1 MFLFSLVTVGTVFA
15 LSVWMTS
22 WMREYALR
30 RGVSDIP
37 NERSLHSVP
46 TPRGGG
52 LAIAAT
58 FFAATAV
65 LAWEQLILSNLAW
78 ALIGGGGLVSW
89 IGWRDD
95 RQHVAIQWRL
105 LVHVAAAVWALFWL
119 GGVEI
124 FGDGKLPAAFT
135 WLDWALAALGIVWA
149 TNLYNFMDGS
159 DGLASAQALCAASA
173 AGFLL
178 CLNGAF
184 GVALTAF
191 SLAAAS
197 AGFLVWNWPRARIFM
212 GDVGSGLLGFIFAV
226 LALGTEQSGDLPLT
240 LWLLLLA
247 VFILDTGYTL
257 AARILRGEKWYA
269 AHRSH
274 TYQRLIQAGYSHRQV
289 LWGLIGVNVIV
300 LWPLA
305 MLGWSRPA
313 FMPIILL
320 AVAVSGWAVWR
331 RVQQHYP
338 AS

>member
-1 MFLFSLVTVGTVFA
+1 MLLFSLLTAGTVFA

-22 WMREYALR
+22 LMRAYALR

-37 NERSLHSVP
+37 NERSLHSEP

-58 FFAATAV
+58 FFAATAA
-65 LAWEQLILSNLAW
+65 LSWQQLIPSNLAW

-95 RQHVAIQWRL
+95 RHHVAIQWRL
-105 LVHVAAAVWALFWL
+105 LVHVTAAAWTLFCL
-119 GGVEI
+119 GGAAI
-124 FGDGKLPAAFT
+124 LGDNNPAFAFT

-159 DGLASAQALCAASA
+159 DGLAGAQALCAAAA

-212 GDVGSGLLGFIFAV
+212 GDVGSGLLGFLFAV
-226 LALGTEQSGDLPLT
+226 LALGTQQSGALPLA

-289 LWGLIGVNVIV
+289 LLGLIGVNVV
-300 LWPLA
+300 LLWPFAL
-305 MLGWSRPA
+305 LGWSRPA
-313 FMPIILL
+313 LLPILL
-320 AVAVSGWAVWR
+320 LTVAISGWVVWR
-331 RVQQHYP
+331 WVRQHYP